1 MLGGL
6 LGCDAGDCLT
16 MTTAPTIE
24 LNNGVAMPL
33 IGLGTYPLDDRQVA
47 ETVVAATAVGYRLI
61 DTAAKYGNEAG
72 VGTAFALVGSPAKSC
87 S

>member
-1 MLGGL
+1 
-6 LGCDAGDCLT
+6 

-47 ETVVAATAVGYRLI
+47 ETVVTGMC
-61 DTAAKYGNEAG
+61 EAS
-72 VGTAFALVGSPAKSC
+72 TIRAP
-87 S
+87 